1 MCHLRGRCSRLPRMN
16 QERRARLDGVREA
29 LRVSMTAW
37 ATLEVREQ
45 QAWVIPAPQLA
56 ALVAHLDQADP
67 EWSLHW
73 ACDGMQPPVVRAR
86 LCLAGLEREG
96 LATGHTLD
104 DAKLAALADAARL
117 YGITTTGE
125 GHWVDYDPEEGA
137 DTTLLEAETG
147 AAPAPRPSL
156 PPEPPRDPQMEK
168 ARGHIDDLIA
178 QIRAAGRGKEIAPI
192 LMRGY
197 GNTLDESRQ
206 IYKELQAVLR
216 EAE

>member
-1 MCHLRGRCSRLPRMN
+1 MN

-37 ATLEVREQ
+37 ATLEVRGD
-45 QAWVIPAPQLA
+45 QARVVPAPQLEV
-56 ALVAHLDQADP
+56 LVGQLDRAEGG
-67 EWSLHW
+67 EWTLHW

-86 LCLAGLEREG
+86 LGAAGLEREG
-96 LATGHTLD
+96 LATGLTLE
-104 DAKLAALADAARL
+104 DARLAALADVARL
-117 YGITTTGE
+117 YGISVPGE

-137 DTTLLEAETG
+137 DTTLLEAETE
-147 AAPAPRPSL
+147 AAPPAPRPSL

-178 QIRAAGRGKEIAPI
+178 QLRAAGHGKDIAPI

-197 GNTLDESRQ
+197 GSTLEESRQ

-216 EAE
+216 EA

>member
-1 MCHLRGRCSRLPRMN
+1 MN

-29 LRVSMTAW
+29 LRVSMMDW
-37 ATLEVREQ
+37 ATLEVRGD
-45 QAWVIPAPQLA
+45 QARVVPAPQLA
-56 ALVAHLDQADP
+56 LLVGHLDQADP
-67 EWSLHW
+67 DWSLHW
-73 ACDGMQPPVVRAR
+73 ACDATHPPVVRAR
-86 LCLAGLEREG
+86 LCAAGLEREG
-96 LATGHTLD
+96 MASAHTLE

-117 YGITTTGE
+117 YGVAALSE
-125 GHWVDYDPEEGA
+125 GHWVDYDPDEGA
-137 DTTLLEAETG
+137 DTTLLEAEAEE

-197 GNTLDESRQ
+197 GNTLEESRQ

-216 EAE
+216 DAE